1 MKLFHMAAS
10 LQVCLTH
17 LTIGCHP
24 NAGVTVTT
32 IGNPGIT
39 AMATL
44 VERSHEQLMM
54 S

>member
-1 MKLFHMAAS
+1 MKLFHMAAC

-32 IGNPGIT
+32 IGNPSGIT
-39 AMATL
+39 ATARL
-44 VERSHEQLMM
+44 WRDHM
-54 S
+54 SN